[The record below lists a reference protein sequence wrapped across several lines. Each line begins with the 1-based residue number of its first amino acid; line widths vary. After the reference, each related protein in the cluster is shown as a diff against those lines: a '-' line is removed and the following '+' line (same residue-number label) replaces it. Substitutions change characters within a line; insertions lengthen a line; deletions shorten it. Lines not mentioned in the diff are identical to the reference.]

1 MVTVDAL
8 KTTNK
13 ELKKQ
18 YGKIDIDKI
27 EQLQDEMADLMDI
40 GNDIQESISRSYDVP
55 EDVDEAEL
63 DAELEA
69 LGEEV
74 ELGGE
79 WDAET
84 VYETPS
90 FLQGEPG
97 IPEFVDEPPTGEKVK
112 QAI

>member
-1 MVTVDAL
+1 
-8 KTTNK
+8 
-13 ELKKQ
+13 
-18 YGKIDIDKI
+18 
-27 EQLQDEMADLMDI
+27 MDI

-55 EDVDEAEL
+55 EGTYTVCFAYPTAILIELLDVDEAEL

-84 VYETPS
+84 INETPS